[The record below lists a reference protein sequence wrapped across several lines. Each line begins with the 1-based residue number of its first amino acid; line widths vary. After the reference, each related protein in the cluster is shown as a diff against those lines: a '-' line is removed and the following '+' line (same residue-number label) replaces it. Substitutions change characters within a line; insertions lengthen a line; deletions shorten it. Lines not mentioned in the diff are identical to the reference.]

1 MRFTETLLAWY
12 DEHKRTLPWR
22 DERDPYKIWVS
33 EIILQQTRVQQ
44 GWDYYLRF
52 IEAFP
57 TPQALAEAS
66 EEQVL
71 LLWQG
76 LGYYSRARHIH
87 AAAKQIMRDHNGIF
101 PNSYEDIR
109 KLKGI
114 GDYTAAAIASIAF
127 GLPYPAVDGNVLR
140 IMSRIFGIT
149 DDIALPTTRKAITD
163 LCLQHIDR
171 QQPGIFNQACMDFG
185 AIQCVPQN
193 PSCDDCPF
201 QTDCYAYRHQLVH
214 VLPVKSKAKAKR
226 DRFFHFFLYI
236 CNGKTILEKR
246 TGRDIWRNLYQLPAE
261 ETPNDENLADGKVL
275 ELSEVLS
282 HQVIHARF
290 YLRQGKPLPALN
302 ENQIEVSLDEIRQ
315 YPMPKIMLQ
324 FLTHIEY

>member
-22 DERDPYKIWVS
+22 DEHDPYKIWVS

-87 AAAKQIMRDHNGIF
+87 AAAKQIMHDHNGIF
-101 PNSYEDIR
+101 PNQYEDIR

-127 GLPYPAVDGNVLR
+127 GLPYPALDGNVLR

-149 DDIALPTTRKAITD
+149 DDIALPATRKAITD

-193 PSCDDCPF
+193 PPCETCPF
-201 QTDCYAYRHQLVH
+201 QDECYAHRHQLVNI
-214 VLPVKSKAKAKR
+214 LPVKSKAKAKR
-226 DRFFHFFLYI
+226 DRFLHFFLYI
-236 CNGKTILEKR
+236 YNGK
-246 TGRDIWRNLYQLPAE
+246 
-261 ETPNDENLADGKVL
+261 KVF
-275 ELSEVLS
+275 V
-282 HQVIHARF
+282 
-290 YLRQGKPLPALN
+290 K
-302 ENQIEVSLDEIRQ
+302 
-315 YPMPKIMLQ
+315 
-324 FLTHIEY
+324 

>member
-22 DERDPYKIWVS
+22 DEHDPYKIWVS

-52 IEAFP
+52 TEAFP

-87 AAAKQIMRDHNGIF
+87 AAARQIMRDHNGIF
-101 PNSYEDIR
+101 PNQYEDIR

-127 GLPYPAVDGNVLR
+127 GLPFPAVDGNVLR

-149 DDIALPTTRKAITD
+149 DDIALPATRKVVTD

-171 QQPGIFNQACMDFG
+171 QQPSLFNQACMDFG
-185 AIQCVPQN
+185 SIQCVPKN
-193 PSCDDCPF
+193 PPCETCPF
-201 QTDCYAYRHQLVH
+201 LEDCYAHRNQLVH
-214 VLPVKSKAKAKR
+214 VLPAKSKAKAKR
-226 DRFFHFFLYI
+226 DRFLHFFLYI
-236 CNGKTILEKR
+236 YNGKTILEKR
-246 TGRDIWRNLYQLPAE
+246 TGRDIWRNLYQFPAE
-261 ETPNDENLADGKVL
+261 ETLTDEDIAEGKMA

-282 HQVIHARF
+282 HQNIHARF
-290 YLRQGKPLPALN
+290 YLRQDQPLPNLK
-302 ENQIEVSLDEIRQ
+302 ENQIEVRLDGIRQ

-324 FLTHIEY
+324 FLTQIEY